1 MWPGLTGLSAPE
13 KRLGGVKYKL
23 RIRNLDSTLIF
34 FFCLNGCVS
43 VNVGSEHG
51 QSSHEDDHL
60 IPEADR
66 VGEDQ
71 ANHGPAYDAELS
83 QEASTSGQNQP
94 RRRVVQRRT
103 RRVQSKLRGRN
114 RPRANDLNEGP
125 LPASQESQVRD
136 DQARGNNPPN
146 RHLRYLVQNLRA
158 CQNNLEKA
166 RFMLQY
172 FNGCSFN
179 AGMCP
184 DGVIRF
190 SDDEAA
196 QLSRYVREID
206 EEDNAE
212 IAEPEV

>member
-1 MWPGLTGLSAPE
+1 MSLNE
-13 KRLGGVKYKL
+13 GGA
-23 RIRNLDSTLIF
+23 DA
-34 FFCLNGCVS
+34 
-43 VNVGSEHG
+43 
-51 QSSHEDDHL
+51 QSDHENDYL

-66 VGEDQ
+66 MGEDQ
-71 ANHGPAYDAELS
+71 ANHSSTHDAAESS
-83 QEASTSGQNQP
+83 QEASTSSENQP
-94 RRRVVQRRT
+94 RGRLVQRRI
-103 RRVQSKLRGRN
+103 RRVQNKLRGTN
-114 RPRANDLNEGP
+114 RPRTNELNEEA
-125 LPASQESQVRD
+125 LPASQESQLRD
-136 DQARGNNPPN
+136 GQARENNQPN

-190 SDDEAA
+190 SDHEAA
-196 QLSRYVREID
+196 QISQYVQELD
-206 EEDNAE
+206 EEVDAE